1 MPLLLAASILCAVPC
16 EGNGSDRAPPG
27 DAPLAVLSL
36 ELDIDPDL
44 LVAHPTYAQNG
55 PVMFNGTAE
64 VLHLGPSA
72 SATVTISAGC
82 EWPAIVSPSTM
93 TFTESVPQAFFVTV
107 VVPPRMTRGL
117 REELRVQGTA
127 KVAFH
132 PVMTDTA
139 YANVTV
145 APYYDV
151 RITGVDNEGI
161 IERGSTVDVTLNITN
176 HCNFDLTSHL
186 ALVDPPPGFSAEP
199 TDTTT
204 IAAGTNAFLT
214 ISVVV
219 GDEAATG
226 TCELRV
232 DVLYPEQAQGAPA
245 CSATPQLAVVDAGDG
260 SPSWGVTALV
270 LLALAGGIAAVLLL
284 RRRRG
289 HRQADGRVE
298 GL

>member
-27 DAPLAVLSL
+27 DAPLAVMSL
-36 ELDIDPDL
+36 ELDLDPDL

-161 IERGSTVDVTLNITN
+161 IERGSTVDVTLNVTN
-176 HCNFDLTSHL
+176 HCNFDLTPHL

-204 IAAGTNAFLT
+204 VAAGTNAFLT

-245 CSATPQLAVVDAGDG
+245 CSATPQLAVVDGAE
-260 SPSWGVTALV
+260 SSASWTITAMV
-270 LLALAGGIAAVLLL
+270 LMALAVLVCIIIWA
-284 RRRRG
+284 RRRTG
-289 HRQADGRVE
+289 KGGVS
-298 GL
+298 G

>member
-27 DAPLAVLSL
+27 DAPLAVMSL
-36 ELDIDPDL
+36 ELDLDPDL

-151 RITGVDNEGI
+151 RITGVANEGI
-161 IERGSTVDVTLNITN
+161 IERGSTVDVTLNVTN
-176 HCNFDLTSHL
+176 HCNFDLTPHL

-245 CSATPQLAVVDAGDG
+245 CSATPQLAVVDGAE
-260 SPSWGVTALV
+260 SSASWTITAMV
-270 LLALAGGIAAVLLL
+270 LMALAVLVCIIIWARHRTVKGGAS
-284 RRRRG
+284 G
-289 HRQADGRVE
+289 
-298 GL
+298 